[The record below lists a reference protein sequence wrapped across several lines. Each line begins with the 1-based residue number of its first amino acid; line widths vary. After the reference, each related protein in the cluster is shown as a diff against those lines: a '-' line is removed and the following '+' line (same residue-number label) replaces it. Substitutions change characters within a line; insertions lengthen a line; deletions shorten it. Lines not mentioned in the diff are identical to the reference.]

1 MNFFDRFKS
10 KFAQRREKSAVK
22 SVSVSDSQNAVKT
35 VSKKTETDAMISDV
49 RSESKKGLF
58 SDVLMHPLVTE
69 KTAVL
74 AGFGKYVFVVN
85 PDATKIEVK
94 KAVAALYG
102 TMPESVAMVN
112 REGKR
117 VRFGRF
123 LGQRKAWKKA
133 IVTMPEG
140 KTLPIYE

>member
-22 SVSVSDSQNAVKT
+22 AVSVSDSHENMKALHHENIPKAQEPT
-35 VSKKTETDAMISDV
+35 TSP
-49 RSESKKGLF
+49 ESKKGLCG
-58 SDVLMHPLVTE
+58 DVLMHPLVTE

-74 AGFGKYVFVVN
+74 AGSGKYVFVVN
-85 PDATKIEVK
+85 PHATKIEVK
-94 KAVAALYG
+94 KAVLALYG
-102 TMPESVAMVN
+102 TMPESVAIVN

-123 LGQRKAWKKA
+123 LGQRKDWKKA